1 MKSLDSNTTRNAAY
15 AILLI
20 FAATTIGL
28 FLQDIPAGNKE
39 TLNHVISTLENVL
52 LIVAGFLF
60 GSSIGSRNKD
70 KTTPEVEPTPEPKP

>member
-1 MKSLDSNTTRNAAY
+1 MMKGLDGNTTRNASY

-20 FAATTIGL
+20 FAATTVGL
-28 FLQDIPAGNKE
+28 FLQDIPIGNKE

-70 KTTPEVEPTPEPKP
+70 KQVEPVTEEPKP

>member
-1 MKSLDSNTTRNAAY
+1 MMKSLDSNTTRNAAY
-15 AILLI
+15 AILFI
-20 FAATTIGL
+20 FALTTGGL
-28 FLQDIPAGNKE
+28 FFNDIPAGNKE

-70 KTTPEVEPTPEPKP
+70 KPVEPVTEEPKP